1 MGLHMKDPK
10 DCMSMEELRVAID
23 EHDKVVLAALAR
35 RAEYIDRAVD
45 LKRENGWPA
54 RIPGRVEE
62 VAMNARRNA
71 EALGYDPDFAETI
84 WRQMIDWSI
93 AREERAMASDQGEI
107 DGSDAD

>member
-1 MGLHMKDPK
+1 MKDPK

-23 EHDKVVLAALAR
+23 AYDKELMAALAR
-35 RAEYIDRAVD
+35 RAKYIDRAVD

-62 VAMNARRNA
+62 VAMNARKNA
-71 EALGYDPDFAETI
+71 EALGYDPDFAEAI

-93 AREERAMASDQGEI
+93 AREERAMTTDRGEI